1 MLGAKSRDARIK
13 AATSLLERIP
23 IFMTL
28 VGHIAFS
35 LRHLLQKKRLF
46 LSEIG
51 VYLSRTLTVE
61 GFWAYG
67 RLATA
72 PVIPD
77 QHGGYYPPTPLRLG
91 YRRRYQKYRANRH
104 FRKPNWIPSKKGWIS
119 HNCLLPL
126 TILDRVRI

>member
-23 IFMTL
+23 IFYD
-28 VGHIAFS
+28 VGRGYCAF
-35 LRHLLQKKRLF
+35 LTYLLQKKRLF

-51 VYLSRTLTVE
+51 VYLFRALAVE

-72 PVIPD
+72 
-77 QHGGYYPPTPLRLG
+77 L
-91 YRRRYQKYRANRH
+91 
-104 FRKPNWIPSKKGWIS
+104 
-119 HNCLLPL
+119 
-126 TILDRVRI
+126 